1 MKEHKSLTPSSWL
14 IAGQLVTLSTETWPR
29 REDINC
35 KDFQP
40 LKAQNVDGSANQRG
54 VICHKI
60 TLHLQIAKTEEK
72 REFLVVNCGQ
82 ENLILG
88 LPWLQEINLID
99 WTTGEV
105 TISSI
110 PRTPQHDSSA
120 AIIQQYLIWYLGM
133 EEIVTSPMVQLMRGL
148 ISWSQGSPRIK
159 FSWPQLTTRNSL
171 FFSVLEIWRWR
182 VTLWQITPPWFA
194 LLSTFC
200 ALSG

>member
-1 MKEHKSLTPSSWL
+1 MSLPPETIASAFISDLDEKSIFIPISIFVNEGAQIVDTFILVDSRATGDFINWDL
-14 IAGQLVTLSTETWPR
+14 AKKRGYQLQRL
-29 REDINC
+29 
-35 KDFQP
+35 FQP

-88 LPWLQEINLID
+88 LPWLQEINLLID

-133 EEIVTSPMVQLMRGL
+133 D
-148 ISWSQGSPRIK
+148 
-159 FSWPQLTTRNSL
+159 PQNCPP
-171 FFSVLEIWRWR
+171 LEKED
-182 VTLWQITPPWFA
+182 
-194 LLSTFC
+194 
-200 ALSG
+200 G